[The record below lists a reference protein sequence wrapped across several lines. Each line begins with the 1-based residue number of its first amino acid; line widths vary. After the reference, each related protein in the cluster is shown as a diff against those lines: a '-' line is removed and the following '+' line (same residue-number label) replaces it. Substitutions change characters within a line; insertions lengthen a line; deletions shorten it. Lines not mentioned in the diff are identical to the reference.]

1 MRRNIAVI
9 WVLCLLLSLFTQPVF
24 AGTPQTAQG
33 SGGSFATS
41 PAIFT
46 LPGKINTL
54 VPLGDGRMLAGGS
67 FTAIGSQSAPRS
79 LAILKADGSL
89 DTAFQV
95 DPGLR
100 VTETYAAALQADG
113 KILIAGQFKQPPLPL
128 TEYLLRLNPNGSV
141 DDTFTPP
148 YFSGPVYAIL
158 VDGEK
163 LLIGGNFSTP
173 MPRIAR
179 LNLAGAADPTFSGV
193 GSGPDAAVRG
203 IARQS
208 SGQYVIAGDFGSYNS
223 ASQVGIARL
232 TANGAL
238 ESTFATGGYKA
249 STRVAVLKDNSVV
262 VGGEDICGAGV
273 FAWYTS
279 SGTLKPALDPDP
291 KTLAAIHAILPLPDG
306 GFIIGGWRS
315 PRCYESTPM
324 GHEGEARRYASDGS
338 YRSMV
343 SFGEESDVLALGLR
357 SDGTVMA
364 GGQGRPRT
372 SDQVGLF
379 DGLALLDLANDS
391 LDTIAAFQPVVGD
404 EAQIYSLSRYADGK
418 LLVAGDFS
426 HVNGAPH
433 FGLARLLASGSLD
446 TSFHPFSDRPGG
458 WSWAVVAL
466 PDGRAVAGFR
476 DGELYLIGQDG
487 SRTDLSDI
495 NDHDRVSALAV
506 QSDNKVLV
514 GSNFGMGVRRLKADF
529 SGEDPAFTHGETYGA
544 VNALAVQGN
553 KIFVAGDFS
562 QYNSVTEPGLV
573 RLNEDGSI
581 DSGFTPPAFQT
592 DVAAPGTLYSVAPLS
607 SGDVLVGGYF
617 ATVGG
622 VEHPSLVRLDS
633 AGTLGTTFT
642 SPAQFHIVKSI
653 AVQGDGSIWVGG
665 IEPSNFRNPL
675 VLHLDA
681 DGQVDTTWQSAFQA
695 AHFDG
700 VVNAIL
706 CDDDGLGWAGG
717 KFSLIDN
724 RPFHALGRFM
734 RLRGQQFIPIV
745 RR

>member
-1 MRRNIAVI
+1 MSRNISVL
-9 WVLCLLLSLFTQPVF
+9 WVLCLLLSLFTQPVI
-24 AGTPQTAQG
+24 AETPQTAQG
-33 SGGSFATS
+33 SGGSYATS

-46 LPGKINTL
+46 IPGKINTL
-54 VPLGDGRMLAGGS
+54 VPLGDGRILAGGS

-95 DPGLR
+95 NSGLR

-113 KILIAGQFKQPPLPL
+113 KILIAGQFRQPPLPL

-148 YFSGPVYAIL
+148 NFSGPVYAIL
-158 VDGEK
+158 VDGETIV
-163 LLIGGNFSTP
+163 IGGNFSTP
-173 MPRIAR
+173 TPRIAR

-208 SGQYVIAGDFGSYNS
+208 SGQYVIAGEFGSYNG
-223 ASQVGIARL
+223 ASQVGVARL
-232 TANGAL
+232 NASGAL
-238 ESTFATGGYKA
+238 DSAFAPGGYKA
-249 STRVAVLKDNSVV
+249 STRVAVLKDNSLV

-279 SGTLKPALDPDP
+279 SGAIKPALDPDP
-291 KTLAAIHAILPLPDG
+291 KLLAAIKAILPLPDG
-306 GFIIGGWRS
+306 GFVIGGWRS
-315 PRCYESTPM
+315 PHCYESTPM
-324 GHEGEARRYASDGS
+324 EHEGQVWRYASDGS

-343 SFGEESDVLALGLR
+343 SFGEESDALALGLR
-357 SDGTVMA
+357 SDGKVLV
-364 GGQGRPRT
+364 GGQGRPKT

-379 DGLALLDLANDS
+379 DGLALLDLANES

-426 HVNGAPH
+426 HVNGAPY
-433 FGLARLLASGSLD
+433 FGLARLLANGSPD
-446 TSFHPFSDRPGG
+446 TSFHPFRDLPGG

-466 PDGRAVAGFR
+466 PDGRAVAGFGN
-476 DGELYLIGQDG
+476 DWLYLIGQDG
-487 SRTDLSDI
+487 SRTDLSDF
-495 NDHDRVSALAV
+495 NNHDRVSALAV

-514 GSNFGMGVRRLKADF
+514 GSNFGLGVRRLKADF
-529 SGEDPAFTHGETYGA
+529 SGEDPAFTRGDAYGS

-553 KIFVAGDFS
+553 KIFAAGDFS
-562 QYNSVTEPGLV
+562 QYNSVAEPGLV
-573 RLNEDGSI
+573 RLNDDGSI

-592 DVAAPGTLYSVAPLS
+592 DVAAPGPLYSVAPLS
-607 SGDVLVGGYF
+607 SGKVLVGGYF

-622 VEHPSLVRLDS
+622 IEHPSLVRLDS
-633 AGTLGTTFT
+633 AGALDTTFT

-653 AVQGDGSIWVGG
+653 AVQGDGSTWVGG

-675 VLHLDA
+675 VLHLGA
-681 DGQVDTTWQSAFQA
+681 DGQVGTTWQSAFQA

-700 VVNAIL
+700 VVNVVL
-706 CDDDGLGWAGG
+706 CGDDGLSWAGG

-724 RPFHALGRFM
+724 RPFHALGRFTQ
-734 RLRGQQFIPIV
+734 LRGQQFIPLV